1 MFSLIVAIEKQTGG
15 IGYKND
21 LIVRLKKDM
30 AHFRKTTSE
39 TKNIEKENVIIM
51 GRKTWESIPEKY
63 KPLRNRT
70 NVILSRTM
78 KKEDIQNYDN
88 TILFNSV
95 HSLLE
100 YRKINE
106 TNLLFEKWFVIG
118 GSQIYKEFIERNL
131 VDEMILTEWT
141 IEEWFPMGGSKI
153 DKELI
158 KKISMD
164 TYFPIKLKDIEK
176 IYELASES
184 DKLLEDSGVHGLV
197 SYVFKTGNVNLTINN
212 Y

>member
-15 IGYKND
+15 IGYQND

-30 AHFRKTTSE
+30 AHFRKTTTNTQE
-39 TKNIEKENVIIM
+39 IQKENVVIM
-51 GRKTWESIPEKY
+51 GRKTWDSIPEKY

-78 KKEDIQNYDN
+78 TKQDIQNYDN
-88 TILFNSV
+88 TILFNSID
-95 HSLLE
+95 SLLE
-100 YRKINE
+100 YRKIPE

-141 IEEWFPMGGSKI
+141 IEKWFPMGGSEI
-153 DKELI
+153 DKENI
-158 KKISMD
+158 KLVKMD
-164 TYFPIKLKDIEK
+164 TFFPVTLEDIDK
-176 IYELASES
+176 QYEVVSES
-184 DKLLEDSGVHGLV
+184 DKISEDSGLYGLV
-197 SYVFKTGNVNLTINN
+197 SYVFKTYRNFSI
-212 Y
+212 